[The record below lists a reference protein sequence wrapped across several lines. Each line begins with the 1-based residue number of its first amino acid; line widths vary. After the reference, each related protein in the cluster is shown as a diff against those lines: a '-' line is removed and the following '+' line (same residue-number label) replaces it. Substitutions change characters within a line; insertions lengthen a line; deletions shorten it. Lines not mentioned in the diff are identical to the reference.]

1 MNQKIIT
8 DFVNA
13 HSVVLFSASY
23 CPWCKRAKDLLN
35 ARGVEYVV
43 VELDHPNNNPIK
55 PVLAEMT
62 GRKTIPNIY
71 IDGTNIG
78 GFDDLE
84 RHFK

>member
-13 HSVVLFSASY
+13 HPVVLFSASY
-23 CPWCKRAKDLLN
+23 CPWCRRAKDLLN
-35 ARGVEYVV
+35 ARGIEYVV

>member
-13 HSVVLFSASY
+13 HPVVLFSASY
-23 CPWCKRAKDLLN
+23 CPWCRRAKDLLN

>member
-13 HSVVLFSASY
+13 HPVVLFSATY
-23 CPWCKRAKDLLN
+23 CPWCRRAKDLLN
-35 ARGVEYVV
+35 ARGIEYVV
-43 VELDHPNNNPIK
+43 VELDHPSNNPIK
-55 PVLAEMT
+55 PVLAEIT

>member
-13 HSVVLFSASY
+13 HPVVVFSATY
-23 CPWCKRAKDLLN
+23 CPWCRRAKDLLN
-35 ARGVEYVV
+35 TRGVKYVV
-43 VELDHPNNNPIK
+43 VELDHPSNNPIK

-62 GRKTIPNIY
+62 GRKTIPNIF

-84 RHFK
+84 KFYK